1 MPLARKRLL
10 YAPLF
15 AWLQIVRVPLKF
27 LDYVVLLDFAL
38 EAAQGVFQ
46 RFAFLQPDFSQL
58 NYTSQPH
65 QLVTLSFAV
74 SFWQVKWEVNKN

>member
-1 MPLARKRLL
+1 
-10 YAPLF
+10 
-15 AWLQIVRVPLKF
+15 
-27 LDYVVLLDFAL
+27 LDFAL